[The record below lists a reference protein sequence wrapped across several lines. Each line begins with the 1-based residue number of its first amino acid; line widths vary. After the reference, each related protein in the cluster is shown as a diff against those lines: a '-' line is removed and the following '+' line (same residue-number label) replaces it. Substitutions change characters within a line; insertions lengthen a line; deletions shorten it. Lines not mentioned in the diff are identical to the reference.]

1 MPELAYVNGR
11 ISAIEDAVVSIDD
24 RGFIFG
30 DAVYEALR
38 VYGGKPFGLNLHQA
52 RLRRSLS
59 ELRIE
64 GADLGALDGAI
75 LELIERSTIPDAI
88 VYYQVT
94 RGVQA
99 RDHAPAAALSPTVVI
114 TVRAYRQSSLLDYD
128 RGVRVIAV
136 QDDRWARVDIK
147 TTNLLPNMLARWKA
161 KEAGCYEAILVEGSV
176 VREACATAV
185 GIAKKG
191 ALVLPRQ
198 GPWILPSITRS
209 VAEELCQVEGISV
222 EERDFT
228 LDELTSAD
236 EVILMGSSTEIAGV
250 VEVDGRAVGGGRVGP
265 MARTLLDRYRAY
277 VAGILGIERSEV
289 GA

>member
-1 MPELAYVNGR
+1 V
-11 ISAIEDAVVSIDD
+11 IES
-24 RGFIFG
+24 
-30 DAVYEALR
+30 
-38 VYGGKPFGLNLHQA
+38 
-52 RLRRSLS
+52 
-59 ELRIE
+59 
-64 GADLGALDGAI
+64 AI
-75 LELIERSTIPDAI
+75 LELIERSTLRDAI

-147 TTNLLPNMLARWKA
+147 TTNLLPNMLARWRA

-185 GIAKKG
+185 GIVKEG

-265 MARTLLDRYRAY
+265 VARTLLDRYRAY